1 MTKGRVLFI
10 AGSASETS
18 QALEP
23 TEPGLGVAMDY
34 TRLTGK

>member
-1 MTKGRVLFI
+1 MAKERVLFT

-18 QALEP
+18 QVLGP

-34 TRLTGK
+34 TRFTGK